1 MSFSFASPEVLIA
14 LLALPMLV
22 AASWVYAGRLRKPAV
37 RYPSLGLAPS
47 GRRRSWRMYSGHILL
62 VLRLAALALL
72 IVALA
77 RPQTGSARE
86 IVRGEGVDI
95 ALALDISGSMGA
107 RDLGPGG
114 RIEAAK
120 SAIADFVAEREHDR
134 IGLVVFAEEAFLQA
148 PPTLDHG
155 VLLSLTE
162 RVGLAKSV
170 GVRDG
175 TAIGMGLATAATML
189 KDSDVESKVIVLLTD
204 GVNNAGAI
212 DPLTAAAAAEA
223 LDIRVYTIGV
233 GRPSAFD
240 FSGLGGSADL
250 DEETLREISAL
261 TGGRYYRAV
270 DPEGLARIYDEI
282 SQLEKSEIETL
293 TFSNKREWAGW
304 IMIPALA
311 LLLGELGLRRTLLR
325 TLP

>member
-1 MSFSFASPEVLIA
+1 MTFSFASPEVLLA
-14 LLALPMLV
+14 LLALPMLA
-22 AASWVYAGRLRKPAV
+22 AASWMYANRLRKPAV
-37 RYPSLGLAPS
+37 RYPHLSLAPPA
-47 GRRRSWRMYSGHILL
+47 RRRSWRTYSGPILL
-62 VLRLAALALL
+62 ALRLAALALL

-86 IVRGEGVDI
+86 IIRGEGVDI

-134 IGLVVFAEEAFLQA
+134 IGLVVFADEAFLQA

-189 KDSDVESKVIVLLTD
+189 KDSEVESKVIVLLTD

-223 LDIRVYTIGV
+223 LDIKVYTIGV
-233 GRPSAFD
+233 GRPAASD
-240 FSGLGGSADL
+240 FGGLGISADL
-250 DEETLREISAL
+250 DEETLRGIAGL

-270 DPEGLARIYDEI
+270 DPEGLTRIYDEI

-293 TFSNKREWAGW
+293 TFSNKNERAGW
-304 IMIPALA
+304 MMIPALA
-311 LLLGELGLRRTLLR
+311 LLVGEFGLRRTLFR
-325 TLP
+325 ALP